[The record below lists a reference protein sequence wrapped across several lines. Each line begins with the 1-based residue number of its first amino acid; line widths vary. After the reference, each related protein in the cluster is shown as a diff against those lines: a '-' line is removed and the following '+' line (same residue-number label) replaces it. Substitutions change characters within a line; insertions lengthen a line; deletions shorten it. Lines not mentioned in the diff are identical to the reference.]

1 MKLQGGGGCPA
12 MFGEL
17 HSPGD
22 TCMYIICTLQWN
34 LDYQNLV
41 YPNPNSS
48 ETTFYYEY
56 YYNPQD
62 DRSSLVA
69 LW

>member
-1 MKLQGGGGCPA
+1 

-17 HSPGD
+17 HCPGD
-22 TCMYIICTLQWN
+22 TRMYIIRTLQWN
-34 LDYQNLV
+34 IDYQNLV

-48 ETTFYYEY
+48 ETTFYYKY
-56 YYNPQD
+56 HYNLQA

-69 LW
+69 LICGIH